1 MDIQDKIFL
10 GIEKEPIQEFKCIEI
25 MNKIETLKISKMTYF
40 GNDLKD
46 IVGLIGDEDHYI
58 VFDNTLTKGKQQLFK
73 GKIIRVTKDELL
85 EFIVNAIKGLSGRQY
100 FLITE
105 NFSQLLKISN
115 EGGVY
120 LFGDRSN

>member
-1 MDIQDKIFL
+1 MELQDKIFL
-10 GIEKEPIQEFKCIEI
+10 GIEKELIQEFKSIEI

-46 IVGLIGDEDHYI
+46 IVGLIRDEDHYI

-100 FLITE
+100 FLTNE
-105 NFSQLLKISN
+105 NFSRLLKISD

-120 LFGDRSN
+120 LFGE